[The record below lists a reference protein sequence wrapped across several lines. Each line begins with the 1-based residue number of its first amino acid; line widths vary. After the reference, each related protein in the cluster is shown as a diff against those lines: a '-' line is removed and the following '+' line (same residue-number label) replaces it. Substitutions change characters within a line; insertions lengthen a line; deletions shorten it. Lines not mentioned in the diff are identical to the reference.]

1 MSPKWIVGS
10 RTGIVGRMGTSQ
22 QVVTESKLTRKGRQ
36 TRQRIVAAAAELMF
50 EGGVAGT
57 TVDDVRSAAGVSSSQ
72 IYHYFADK
80 EALVQAVIEY
90 QNETIVG
97 GQEAML
103 ASLDTLAGL
112 RAWRD
117 FLVEHQHR
125 LHCRGGCP
133 IGSLGSELA
142 EVDPR
147 ARAAVAGGLR
157 RWEAGIRGGYRAM
170 HGRGELVTG
179 ADPDK
184 LATATLAALQGGLL
198 LTQIHRSTEPLEAAL
213 DTVLA
218 HISSLTVAVPTDS
231 PAGTGQS

>member
-1 MSPKWIVGS
+1 
-10 RTGIVGRMGTSQ
+10 MGTSQ
-22 QVVTESKLTRKGRQ
+22 QVATESKLTRKGRQ

-90 QNETIVG
+90 QNDTIVG

-103 ASLDTLAGL
+103 AGLDTLAGL

-117 FLVEHQHR
+117 FLVEHQRR
-125 LHCRGGCP
+125 LNCRGGCP

-170 HGRGELVTG
+170 HGRGELVAG

-218 HISSLTVAVPTDS
+218 HISSLTVPAPADS
-231 PAGTGQS
+231 PAGTRQA

>member
-1 MSPKWIVGS
+1 M
-10 RTGIVGRMGTSQ
+10 GIVGRMGTSK
-22 QVVTESKLTRKGRQ
+22 QVAAESKLTRKGRQ
-36 TRQRIVAAAAELMF
+36 TRQRIVVAAADLMF
-50 EGGVAGT
+50 EHGVAGT
-57 TVDDVRSAAGVSSSQ
+57 TMDDVRSAAGVSSSQ

-80 EALVQAVIEY
+80 EALVQAVIEH
-90 QNETIVG
+90 QNDTIVG
-97 GQEAML
+97 GQETML
-103 ASLDTLAGL
+103 ASLDTLAGM

-117 FLVEHQHR
+117 FLVEHQRR
-125 LHCRGGCP
+125 LECRGGCP

-170 HGRGELVTG
+170 HGRGELVAG

-198 LTQIHRSTEPLEAAL
+198 LTQIQRSTEPLEAAL

-218 HISSLTVAVPTDS
+218 HISSLTV
-231 PAGTGQS
+231 PAAADRPASTGQA

>member
-1 MSPKWIVGS
+1 
-10 RTGIVGRMGTSQ
+10 MGTSKQ
-22 QVVTESKLTRKGRQ
+22 AVAESKLTRKGRQ

-90 QNETIVG
+90 QNDTIVG

-103 ASLDTLAGL
+103 ASLDTLAGM

-117 FLVEHQHR
+117 FLVAHQRR
-125 LHCRGGCP
+125 LDCRGGCP

-147 ARAAVAGGLR
+147 ARTAVAAGFR

-170 HGRGELVTG
+170 HGRGELVAG

-198 LTQIHRSTEPLEAAL
+198 LTQIQRSTEPLEAAL
-213 DTVLA
+213 DTILA
-218 HISSLTVAVPTDS
+218 HISSLAVPAPADR
-231 PAGTGQS
+231 PAGTGQA

>member
-1 MSPKWIVGS
+1 
-10 RTGIVGRMGTSQ
+10 MGTSK
-22 QVVTESKLTRKGRQ
+22 QVTTESKLTRKGRQ
-36 TRQRIVAAAAELMF
+36 TRQRIVVAAADLMF
-50 EGGVAGT
+50 ERGVAGT
-57 TVDDVRSAAGVSSSQ
+57 TMDDVRSAAGVSSSQ

-80 EALVQAVIEY
+80 EALVQAVIEH
-90 QNETIVG
+90 QNDTIVG
-97 GQEAML
+97 GQETML
-103 ASLDTLAGL
+103 ASLDTLAGM

-117 FLVEHQHR
+117 FLVEHQR
-125 LHCRGGCP
+125 QLECRGGCP

-147 ARAAVAGGLR
+147 ARAAVAGGLS

-170 HGRGELVTG
+170 HGRGELAAG

-198 LTQIHRSTEPLEAAL
+198 LTQIQRSTEPLEAAL

-218 HISSLTVAVPTDS
+218 HVSSLMVPAPPVS
-231 PAGTGQS
+231 PAGTGQA